1 MSYSIARGAII
12 GGAIGGFIG
21 MVDPD
26 KRVAPCIVDGAI
38 LGIIL
43 SAGANLL
50 EETSGESL
58 SGLVSGNTIDGNIVI
73 DEKDEAKCNGLS
85 II

>member
-58 SGLVSGNTIDGNIVI
+58 SGLVSGNTIDGNVVI
-73 DEKDEAKCNGLS
+73 DEKEEAKCNGLS

>member
-1 MSYSIARGAII
+1 MSYSIAKGALI
-12 GGAIGGFIG
+12 GGAIGGIIG
-21 MVDPD
+21 AVDD
-26 KRVAPCIVDGAI
+26 NKRVMPCVVDGMI
-38 LGIIL
+38 LGVVL
-43 SAGANLL
+43 TAGANLL

-73 DEKDEAKCNGLS
+73 DEKEEAKCNGLS

>member
-1 MSYSIARGAII
+1 MSYSLARGAII

-50 EETSGESL
+50 EETAGESL

-73 DEKDEAKCNGLS
+73 DEKEEAKCNGLS

>member
-1 MSYSIARGAII
+1 MSYSLARGAII

-58 SGLVSGNTIDGNIVI
+58 TGLISNNSIDGNIVI

>member
-1 MSYSIARGAII
+1 MSYSLARGAII

-38 LGIIL
+38 LGVIL

-58 SGLVSGNTIDGNIVI
+58 TGLISSNTIDGNIVI

>member
-73 DEKDEAKCNGLS
+73 DEKEEAKCNGLS

>member
-1 MSYSIARGAII
+1 MSYSLARGAII

-50 EETSGESL
+50 EETAGESL
-58 SGLVSGNTIDGNIVI
+58 SGLVSGNSIDGNIVI
-73 DEKDEAKCNGLS
+73 DEKEEAKCNGLS